1 MKTITIDKVKYE
13 LEVHDF
19 NKKLSEIKIPKGWR
33 LLYPSEAILLYERG
47 ILTDFWIFVMQT
59 NKEEKN
65 KGNVAGFCA
74 NSVGA
79 GLYCD
84 GDPSYTDSALGV
96 LFAKDLK

>member
-47 ILTDFWIFVMQT
+47 ILTD
-59 NKEEKN
+59 NAHKN
-65 KGNVAGFCA
+65 
-74 NSVGA
+74 
-79 GLYCD
+79 
-84 GDPSYTDSALGV
+84 
-96 LFAKDLK
+96 